1 MIRNSLDSNGEESI
15 PAPYTD
21 SEQEETRKM
30 AKCFHLFTMPGP
42 ITQTFLTTSYLTS
55 LLIYEL
61 GNKLLIPTIHSFA
74 KIKTD
79 YICKVLSTAPDTELV
94 PNK

>member
-1 MIRNSLDSNGEESI
+1 MIRNSLDSKGEENI
-15 PAPYTD
+15 PALYND

-42 ITQTFLTTSYLTS
+42 ITQTFLTTNYLTS

-61 GNKLLIPTIHSFA
+61 LIHTIYSFA

-79 YICKVLSTAPDTELV
+79 YTCKVLSTVLDT
-94 PNK
+94 